1 MHVNIIY
8 KGQADTSNVLEELE
22 STVFSIFET
31 FSKIDLPNS
40 SWVSFDLNE
49 MKILAQMELSS
60 HLEPRPTVVKEIRLY
75 KNHSEVDSLI
85 LGKQFAVSQNMISVI
100 QLQTIV
106 DDFHS
111 LAICRGIPPII
122 AHNVVDTMKNGYINV
137 INRWQSKE
145 CKLTIEKPNENIC
158 SKCCLLSRALSE
170 KVVRYLYL
178 CIK

>member
-1 MHVNIIY
+1 MYVNIIY

-22 STVFSIFET
+22 STVFSIFQI
-31 FSKIDLPNS
+31 FSKIDLHNS

-49 MKILAQMELSS
+49 MKILAQMELSR
-60 HLEPRPTVVKEIRLY
+60 HMEPWPTVVKAIRWY
-75 KNHSEVDSLI
+75 KNHSEVVSLI
-85 LGKQFAVSQNMISVI
+85 LGKQFAVSQNVISVI

-106 DDFHS
+106 NDFHS

-137 INRWQSKE
+137 IHRWQNKE
-145 CKLTIEKPNENIC
+145 CKLKIEKTNENIC

-170 KVVRYLYL
+170 NVVRYLCL